1 MTEPRAPSENR
12 DYPAGTGTTTYGG
25 IFERTEVRLAGE
37 GGQGMILAG
46 IILAEAATIYG
57 GQNAVQ
63 SQSYGP
69 EARGGASK
77 SEVIISSGEIDHPE
91 VLQPDVVVAL
101 SQEAFRKFASTV
113 KPSGLLIV
121 DADKVD
127 SSSAPKAIRLPITKM
142 AFETTGRI
150 ITANTVA
157 LGVLV
162 GLTGVVSRQ
171 ALEKAIIARAPR
183 GTEEM
188 NHKALEAGFAAAE
201 KVKKA

>member
-1 MTEPRAPSENR
+1 MTESLVPSRQRNTL
-12 DYPAGTGTTTYGG
+12 AATGTTTK
-25 IFERTEVRLAGE
+25 IASRTEVRLAGE

-46 IILAEAATIYG
+46 IILAEAATIHDG
-57 GQNAVQ
+57 RNAVQ

-101 SQEAFRKFASTV
+101 SQEAFNKFASTV
-113 KPSGLLIV
+113 KPDGLLIV

-142 AFETTGRI
+142 AFESTGWI
-150 ITANTVA
+150 ITANTIA

-162 GLTGVVSRQ
+162 GLTGVVSQQ
-171 ALEKAIIARAPR
+171 ALEKAILARAPR

-188 NHKALEAGFAAAE
+188 NHKALVAGFAAAE
-201 KVKKA
+201 EVKEA

>member
-1 MTEPRAPSENR
+1 MTARLAQR
-12 DYPAGTGTTTYGG
+12 V
-25 IFERTEVRLAGE
+25 EVRLVGE

-46 IILAEAATIYG
+46 IILAEAATVYEG
-57 GQNAVQ
+57 RNALQ

-101 SQEAFRKFASTV
+101 SQEAFNKYGSTV
-113 KPSGLLIV
+113 KPGGLLVV

-127 SSSAPKAIRLPITKM
+127 SSRSPGAIRLPITRL
-142 AFETTGRI
+142 AFETTGRV

-162 GLTGVVSRQ
+162 GLTGMVSRQ
-171 ALEKAIIARAPR
+171 ALEKAILARAPR
-183 GTEEM
+183 GSEQM
-188 NHKALEAGFAAAE
+188 NQLALEAGFRAAAQCM
-201 KVKKA
+201 AAHGTQPGN